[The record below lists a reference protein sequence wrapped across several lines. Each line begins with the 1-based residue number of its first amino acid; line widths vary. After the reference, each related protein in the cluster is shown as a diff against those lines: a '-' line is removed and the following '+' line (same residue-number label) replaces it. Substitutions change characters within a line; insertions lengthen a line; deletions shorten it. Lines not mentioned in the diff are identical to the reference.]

1 MLYLRTERTLRP
13 PTLYDDVVDAAA
25 QLNRAAYAAWGP
37 VSAAVMACVAL
48 YAGVA
53 ILVWMSVDERFSADR
68 TAIVG
73 IEVAAAAALWTA
85 AAVAHRFHGADRA
98 AAMSAGRR
106 CRWPPP
112 RCGRRSPAWQRWGPA
127 AACGLVIVL
136 NYLAY
141 RLIGAA
147 VGGFLAGGLIAV
159 AGAVMFVAQA
169 GPGFDAKSVGAVV
182 GTGLLLACRLVPGL
196 RTGPRHLRGGSR
208 TAARSSPMVCTPIR
222 SATTANRFLPIR
234 VTRCPPRRRY

>member
-1 MLYLRTERTLRP
+1 M
-13 PTLYDDVVDAAA
+13 DAAA

-98 AAMSAGRR
+98 AAMFGWAAMPLAAAAV
-106 CRWPPP
+106 WAPLA
-112 RCGRRSPAWQRWGPA
+112 AWQRWGPA

-169 GPGFDAKSVGAVV
+169 GPGFDAKPVGAVV

-196 RTGPRHLRGGSR
+196 RTGPRHRRGGSR
-208 TAARSSPMVCTPIR
+208 TAARSSPDGSVRR
-222 SATTANRFLPIR
+222 SVRATTANRFLPIR
-234 VTRCPPRRRY
+234 VTRCPPRRRCSRAHGRPSPCAARCTPQ